1 MYMNEDLYKIAEE
14 HLGMRGKMISFS
26 KSGYVQKNPENLA
39 IFNSNV
45 CTDGGKIWYGDL
57 DVTLSYESLS
67 DLAKE
72 IGKTVYVL
80 TEMDGRFEN
89 EEIPL
94 LSQAVVKFLPEGG
107 HEVTSPLSYYKKFNL
122 RNQ

>member
-1 MYMNEDLYKIAEE
+1 MYMKEDLYKISEE

-26 KSGYVQKNPENLA
+26 KSGYAKRNPENLA

-45 CTDGGKIWYGDL
+45 CVEEGKIWYGDL
-57 DVTLSYESLS
+57 DVTVSYDSLS
-67 DLAKE
+67 DLARE
-72 IGKTVYVL
+72 LGKTVYVL

-89 EEIPL
+89 EKTPL